1 MIVQGDKILINS
13 FFSRCE
19 LDRHMYF
26 IIMRVY
32 INNILQWII
41 QIVRDKVNNHAWHI
55 NNQWK
60 KIKKF
65 KMQSHY
71 YVTMKSI
78 DKSSP
83 DVVFKQP
90 ANKPPINADRSKPL
104 DNNLGE

>member
-1 MIVQGDKILINS
+1 
-13 FFSRCE
+13 
-19 LDRHMYF
+19 
-26 IIMRVY
+26 
-32 INNILQWII
+32 
-41 QIVRDKVNNHAWHI
+41 
-55 NNQWK
+55 
-60 KIKKF
+60 
-65 KMQSHY
+65 MQSHY